1 MGLHRNLAGD
11 DLHDPKGKFPSP
23 LDIDGDTP
31 DAYKIY
37 EVNTSNSYVAINTTD
52 SAENVTIGNATTNPT
67 LVQAGTGNVGLGT
80 DSPQEKLHIH
90 DGNFVLH
97 NDASGSMTLTFARDN
112 TGGSYGASN
121 KIYQFTTPADMS
133 KTTLQVGTAGSTTD
147 AISVNSDGAMQIVAE
162 VATPTTPASGEGG
175 FLYVKSDG
183 KLYFISDSVSETDV
197 TAAGSASAQPVL
209 AEVHNNSGS
218 TISKGKAVYVNGE
231 HGGKSTIAL
240 ADADGAGTMPA
251 IGVVYAD
258 IPNNTDGNVVAVGPL
273 EGLNTSSF
281 TVGDKLYVS
290 DTPGELTA
298 TRPTAASDKV
308 QNIGFVTRDHP
319 SLGSIVVIGA
329 GRSNDI
335 PNDLVD
341 LTGVSLGAEDLGT
354 FTGSTIT
361 DNSSIKTAFQELE
374 TSLETKVANPL
385 TADLNANGSQIKFNN
400 NTGIEDEAG
409 NNVLIF
415 AKATSAINNLKVT
428 NAATGGEAT
437 ASPATAPIIDAITT
451 GSDTDV
457 DLGLRG
463 LGTGTV
469 TIMGNTNSGTL
480 TLNDEADTNCV
491 HIRAPAADDL
501 AADYTLTLP
510 INDGDSGEFLQ
521 TNGSGVLS
529 WAASSGGGLTVE
541 SQNSTTALTGTNKFV
556 KADSSGAAITLTL
569 PAAATAGSGA
579 IFVIKDIGNASTNA
593 ITLEGNASETID
605 GALNKIIATNYAS
618 IEVVCDGSNWWIR

>member
-1 MGLHRNLAGD
+1 MGFHKNLSGS
-11 DLHDPKGKFPSP
+11 DLHAPQGKSP
-23 LDIDGDTP
+23 TPLQLDDDTSA
-31 DAYKIY
+31 AYLI
-37 EVNTSNSYVAINTTD
+37 EDTSNLNYVRVDTTD
-52 SAENVTIGNATTNPT
+52 GGEVVKVGNTTTNPK
-67 LVQAGTGNVGLGT
+67 LVQEGSGNVGLGT
-80 DSPQEKLHIH
+80 TDPQEKLHIH

-97 NDASGSMTLTFARDN
+97 NDAGGSMTMTFARDN
-112 TGGSYGASN
+112 TGGSYGTSN
-121 KIYQFTTPADMS
+121 KVYQFTTPADMS

-162 VATPTTPASGEGG
+162 VATPTAPASGEGG
-175 FLYVKSDG
+175 FIYVKSDG
-183 KLYFISDSVSETDV
+183 KLYFISNSVSETDM

-209 AEVHNNSGS
+209 VEVHNNSGS
-218 TISKGKAVYVNGE
+218 TISKGKVVYVNGE
-231 HGGKSTIAL
+231 HGGLPTIAL
-240 ADADGAGTMPA
+240 ADADGTGTMPA

-258 IPNNTDGNVVAVGPL
+258 ISNNTDGNVVAVGPL
-273 EGLNTSSF
+273 GSLDTSSF
-281 TVGDKLYVS
+281 AVGDKLYVS
-290 DTPGELTA
+290 DTAGELTA
-298 TRPTAASDKV
+298 TRPTAAADKV

-319 SLGSIVVIGA
+319 SLGSIVVIGS

-341 LTGVSLGAEDLGT
+341 LTGVTLGSEDLGT

-361 DNSSIKTAFQELE
+361 DNSSIKTALQELE
-374 TSLETKVANPL
+374 TSVETKVANPL

-400 NTGIEDEAG
+400 ETGIEDEAG
-409 NNVLIF
+409 NDVLIF
-415 AKATSAINNLKVT
+415 AKATSAINNLKIT

-501 AADYTLTLP
+501 TADYTLTLP

-529 WAASSGGGLTVE
+529 WAAASGGGGLTVE
-541 SQNSTTALTGTNKFV
+541 SQSTTTTLTGTNKFV
-556 KADSSGAAITLTL
+556 KADSNSAAITLTL

-593 ITLEGNASETID
+593 ITIEGNASETID
-605 GALNKIIATNYAS
+605 GALNKILSVNYAS
-618 IEVVCDGSNWWIR
+618 IEVICDGSNWFIR